1 MAALL
6 PQDAPIL
13 YSFRRCPY
21 AMRARMA
28 LLASG
33 IRCEMREIALSQKP
47 ESMLAV
53 SPKGTVPVLVLK
65 DKVMEE
71 SLDIMHWALAQSDP
85 ERWST
90 EGQSNDA
97 LAQEWVRSC
106 DDEFKK
112 NLDRYKYP
120 NRYALTD
127 GLAHREMG
135 SNFLM
140 KLNAQLEKSSYVMGD
155 QWCWVDAAIA
165 PFVRQFART
174 DRDWFDA
181 QAWSAL
187 KIWLENFE
195 QSPAYIEVMHKY
207 KVWHQG
213 AKPVAFP
220 ATPAMN

>member
-1 MAALL
+1 
-6 PQDAPIL
+6 
-13 YSFRRCPY
+13 
-21 AMRARMA
+21 
-28 LLASG
+28 
-33 IRCEMREIALSQKP
+33 
-47 ESMLAV
+47 
-53 SPKGTVPVLVLK
+53 
-65 DKVMEE
+65 
-71 SLDIMHWALAQSDP
+71 
-85 ERWST
+85 
-90 EGQSNDA
+90 
-97 LAQEWVRSC
+97 
-106 DDEFKK
+106 
-112 NLDRYKYP
+112 
-120 NRYALTD
+120 
-127 GLAHREMG
+127 MG

-187 KIWLENFE
+187 KVWLENFE
-195 QSPAYIEVMHKY
+195 QSPAYLEVMHKY